1 LLLQPTKCVDRF
13 QTNIHVSLVY
23 GFTGSCIILINCTYP
38 GVCSR
43 FVLNAPEEELRSF
56 ERILFYV
63 EQAHWF
69 YEDYTMEQN
78 QYLKSLTLRE
88 FTSLSILWS
97 DQCGV
102 QCIYDRYTCM
112 FPWSQS
118 NGFKLFPFSLVFQS
132 SKICLVQETF
142 NTLLEVSYILLSHM

>member
-1 LLLQPTKCVDRF
+1 VQMAGVNRGGSGAGGPGSSTLPPQELLEDL
-13 QTNIHVSLVY
+13 
-23 GFTGSCIILINCTYP
+23 
-38 GVCSR
+38 CSR

-88 FTSLSILWS
+88 FTSLSIL
-97 DQCGV
+97 
-102 QCIYDRYTCM
+102 
-112 FPWSQS
+112 
-118 NGFKLFPFSLVFQS
+118 
-132 SKICLVQETF
+132 
-142 NTLLEVSYILLSHM
+142 